1 MILFEKIK
9 WKNFLSTGDIFTEI
23 DLHRSPSTVIV
34 GDNGAGKST
43 ILDALCYV
51 LFNKPFRNINKPQL
65 INAINMRDMVVD
77 ISFQISNVN
86 YRVVR
91 GTKPNVFEIYKND
104 KLIDQPGS
112 IRDYQILLE
121 DTILKLNYKS
131 FTQIVVLGNASF
143 TPFMQLSTKDRRDV
157 IEDLLDIQIFS
168 NMNVILK
175 DRISENKQAIKDVN
189 AQIELCQEK
198 IKIQKEYLSQVKDV
212 VQKQVDEANEEI
224 KEYTNN
230 ISTINESVNKIYE
243 EITTL
248 SESINEPQRLNNR
261 FKKVTE
267 LMNKL
272 ESKGKKAHKRVEFFE
287 NNDDCPTCEQTIDS
301 NIKQQKI
308 EETHTIISKTENALG
323 QLKKEFETLHI
334 ELERVDETNRK
345 ISEKQNKVRDLTSD
359 KDRYAQQIRK
369 IEKKILSLQDT
380 NETDDQASTRLESLV
395 EEMKQYREGKEKF
408 TNDRQVLELASVI
421 LKDGGIKTKIIK
433 QYVPII
439 NKLVNKYLASLDFFV
454 EFQLDEEFNEII
466 RSRHRDDFS
475 YSSFSEGEKMRI
487 DLALLFTWRS
497 IAKLKNSVNTN
508 LLILDE
514 VFDASLDT
522 SGCDEFLKLLSE
534 VGSDTNVFVISH
546 KGDVLTD
553 KFRSQIRF
561 EKIKNFSRIAP

>member
-1 MILFEKIK
+1 
-9 WKNFLSTGDIFTEI
+9 
-23 DLHRSPSTVIV
+23 
-34 GDNGAGKST
+34 
-43 ILDALCYV
+43 
-51 LFNKPFRNINKPQL
+51 
-65 INAINMRDMVVD
+65 
-77 ISFQISNVN
+77 
-86 YRVVR
+86 
-91 GTKPNVFEIYKND
+91 
-104 KLIDQPGS
+104 
-112 IRDYQILLE
+112 
-121 DTILKLNYKS
+121 
-131 FTQIVVLGNASF
+131 
-143 TPFMQLSTKDRRDV
+143 MQLSTKDRRDV

-323 QLKKEFETLHI
+323 QLKKEFETLHL